1 MLEKLLL
8 RKFWKIMKKTS
19 LVVFLLKN
27 WSCPIGP
34 LITIR
39 KLILLQI
46 FPKFVSRILKLVGER
61 LWWNHFLTK
70 QQKLQG
76 FATLSKNLTSA
87 WYVPKSSS
95 SRNLGKSPFNKSC
108 RLTVESLNATKN
120 ELLVKFVKGAL
131 KFTENF
137 QELISNG
144 FPYQKF
150 TNLQTAAVSLASFYN
165 SQDKVYG
172 GVPFFRS
179 RR

>member
-27 WSCPIGP
+27 WSCTIGP

-70 QQKLQG
+70 
-76 FATLSKNLTSA
+76 
-87 WYVPKSSS
+87 
-95 SRNLGKSPFNKSC
+95 
-108 RLTVESLNATKN
+108 
-120 ELLVKFVKGAL
+120 
-131 KFTENF
+131 
-137 QELISNG
+137 
-144 FPYQKF
+144 
-150 TNLQTAAVSLASFYN
+150 
-165 SQDKVYG
+165 
-172 GVPFFRS
+172 
-179 RR
+179 